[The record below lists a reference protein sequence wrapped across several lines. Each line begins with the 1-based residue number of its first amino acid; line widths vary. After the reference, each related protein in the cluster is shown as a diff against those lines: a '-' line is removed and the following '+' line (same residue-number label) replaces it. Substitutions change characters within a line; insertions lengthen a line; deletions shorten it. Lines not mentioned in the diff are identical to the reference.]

1 MAPCAA
7 LAALSGLL
15 LHQAAAIQ
23 LGPGAEAPAPEKISL
38 FDDMGDVPDV
48 KVTNLARSSGRQE
61 LIMDASRMQLG
72 LKTLAWIQDQASQVS
87 MKELNDGGYFG
98 STNTTAV
105 VTHAGKDYLDYIDG
119 ATMLGLTLQKQ
130 LPEVPRFAMVIKEM
144 SQGFKDQLRNVGW
157 FIIEVED
164 WGKDHCGEDCG
175 GGFLGR
181 WGDSFEKLNVWRFPL
196 DRVLFLD
203 SDTYVF
209 SDRVR
214 EIFDTKLNPGQ
225 IAMTK
230 DGCKPEHNSG
240 MMLFKPDL
248 SVYSDL
254 LRMIALAPGGSRE
267 ILDQTLINNHY
278 NGQIVTVDT
287 KFNCIDYQVD
297 SHCPL
302 SCGQDTIIAH
312 FTGNPKPTRE
322 GVRHVELVRSLNG
335 SEACKGTNL
344 GGCQLWPRYYC
355 DMKENAPYLSKL
367 LKRTLNQTGPCLWQ

>member
-1 MAPCAA
+1 MAVRAA
-7 LAALSGLL
+7 VVLGGLL
-15 LHQAAAIQ
+15 ALLAPRPLDALHSVQEPFLERTSSRQTFEHLTELYAGRLTLEWIENQ
-23 LGPGAEAPAPEKISL
+23 TKHVSLGNYTGPTN
-38 FDDMGDVPDV
+38 
-48 KVTNLARSSGRQE
+48 VTG
-61 LIMDASRMQLG
+61 I
-72 LKTLAWIQDQASQVS
+72 
-87 MKELNDGGYFG
+87 
-98 STNTTAV
+98 
-105 VTHAGKDYLDYIDG
+105 VTHAGRHALDYIDS
-119 ATMLGLTLQKQ
+119 ATMLGLVLQRY
-130 LPEVPRFAMVIKEM
+130 LPDVPRFAIAIEGMADCH
-144 SQGFKDQLRNVGW
+144 QDQLRGAGW
-157 FIIEVED
+157 NLVIVED
-164 WGKDHCGEDCG
+164 WGEEHIG
-175 GGFLGR
+175 GSGGSVASNFLGR